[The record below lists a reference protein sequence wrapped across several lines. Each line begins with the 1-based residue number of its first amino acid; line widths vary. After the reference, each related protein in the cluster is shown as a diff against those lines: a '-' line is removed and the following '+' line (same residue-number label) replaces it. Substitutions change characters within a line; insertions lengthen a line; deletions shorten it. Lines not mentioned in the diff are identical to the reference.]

1 MHYTDFTIRTRDW
14 QEGSFKVE
22 VTQSP
27 MDRMR
32 QAESIGYPA
41 ALARPLR
48 SLERKRVR
56 ADQLQALGQILADM
70 LLPPAV
76 RHMLTTSLAAI
87 GPEQGLRLRLV
98 LDDLRVA
105 NLPWEYLYLPGVQR
119 GDGLDG
125 FLALDPR
132 LSLVRHEAIPMLAGS
147 VAARWPLKLVVGF
160 SAPKDTPQLDLKA
173 ERAVI
178 EEALAGVH
186 GVEVICVEH
195 LTVPRL
201 EAACQGAH
209 LFHFAGHGGFI
220 WEDNKQQGAGVI
232 YLEEADGQP
241 LPFPV
246 DHLALTLR
254 AAGVRVVVLG
264 GCDTGRRDGV
274 NAWSGVAP
282 ALMRVGIPA
291 TVAMQYAVYDD
302 AAVAF
307 ARRFYQALAAGLSLD
322 EAMLAG
328 RLAILNLRH
337 PGELDWGVP
346 VLYMRSADGMVFPEM
361 AADPTLE
368 PLRQE
373 QRVTVWQRV
382 SELHDEMTG
391 LQVNQAPDTG
401 VEVNQEIEQLAP
413 GGAAVGA
420 RIEQLAGGRIQTDQ
434 KVRVIGQGGR
444 LLGVRIGS
452 RE

>member
-1 MHYTDFTIRTRDW
+1 MHYTDFTVRARDW

-32 QAESIGYPA
+32 QPESSGYPA

-56 ADQLQALGQILADM
+56 ADQLQSLGRHLADM

-76 RHMLTTSLAAI
+76 RAMLTTSLAAT
-87 GPEQGLRLRLV
+87 GPGQGLRLRLV

-160 SAPKDTPQLDLKA
+160 SAPKDTPQLDLNA
-173 ERAVI
+173 ERTVI

-186 GVEVICVEH
+186 GVEVVWVEH

-220 WEDNKQQGAGVI
+220 WEDNQQQGAGVL
-232 YLEEADGQP
+232 YLEEPDGQP

-307 ARRFYQALAAGLSLD
+307 ARRFYQALAAGLTLD

-328 RLAILNLRH
+328 RLAILNLRQ

-361 AADPTLE
+361 AADPALE
-368 PLRQE
+368 ALRQK
-373 QRVTVWQRV
+373 QRVTVRQRA

-391 LQVNQAPDTG
+391 LQVNQAPDAG
-401 VEVNQEIEQLAP
+401 VEVDQEIEQLAP

-420 RIEQLAGGRIQTDQ
+420 RIERLAGGRIQTEQ
-434 KVRVIGQGGR
+434 RVRVIGQGGR

>member
-1 MHYTDFTIRTRDW
+1 MHYTDFTIRARDW
-14 QEGSFKVE
+14 QEGGFKVE

-32 QAESIGYPA
+32 QPESASYPA

-48 SLERKRVR
+48 SLERKRAR
-56 ADQLQALGQILADM
+56 ADQLQALGQRLADM
-70 LLPPAV
+70 LLPAAV
-76 RHMLTTSLAAI
+76 RQMLTASLAAI

-119 GDGLDG
+119 GDGQDG

-132 LSLVRHEAIPMLAGS
+132 LSLVRHEAIPMLTGS

-173 ERAVI
+173 ERTVI

-186 GVEVICVEH
+186 GVEVVWVDH

-220 WEDNKQQGAGVI
+220 WEDNKQQGAGVL
-232 YLEEADGQP
+232 YLEEPDGQP

-291 TVAMQYAVYDD
+291 TVAMQYALYDD

-307 ARRFYQALAAGLSLD
+307 ARRFYQALAAGLTLD

-328 RLAILNLRH
+328 RLAILNLRQ

-361 AADPTLE
+361 AADPALE
-368 PLRQE
+368 ALRQE
-373 QRVTVWQRV
+373 QRVTVRQRA

-391 LQVNQAPDTG
+391 LQVSQAPEAG
-401 VEVNQEIEQLAP
+401 VEVDQEIEQLAP

-420 RIEQLAGGRIQTDQ
+420 RIERLTGGRIQTDQ
-434 KVRVIGQGGR
+434 KVRLIGQGGR

-452 RE
+452 KE